1 MSKNEPRS
9 SRFLLCIILWFCPLI
24 THAVFISEV
33 AWMGS
38 ATSANHEWIELR
50 NDGPA
55 RSVDGWVLTDGANLT
70 ISLSGTVP
78 ASSYV
83 VLERTSDA
91 SAPGPAFLIYTGA
104 LVNTGSTL
112 RLLDDVGTVVDQVA
126 GGTDWEG
133 IGGDNDT
140 KQTAQYSSE
149 GWITADA
156 TPGAPPPS
164 VAVVSESDE
173 SDESAEGEVV
183 STASQERSTR
193 DASASKRGGSSGDSV
208 ILELPD
214 ITLRLQIDA
223 QSIGYVNQ
231 PIPFSVEA
239 AGIGP
244 ALIDSLRYEWN
255 FGDTTTG
262 AGVTTEHTYPFPGTY
277 LVTVY
282 GEYKRQRQVASHEIT
297 ILPVAVSLTANA
309 VGDVQVNNDAP
320 YDIDLSGYRLVGHS
334 EVVFPPRSVLL
345 SGQTITL
352 PRERVRESVPVM
364 LALYDATGALVVSR
378 MPESQSAE
386 SSQPW
391 FATPVDV
398 HARPAVAPTPRISA
412 LATSRPDDPDASQSG
427 TVDED
432 EVLVH
437 NDGSIIPPTSS
448 QLAGG
453 FSADVPRAEHLTY
466 AALVGTILLA
476 VLGIYLVPRRND
488 S

>member
-9 SRFLLCIILWFCPLI
+9 SRFILCIILWFCPLI

-50 NDGPA
+50 NDGPTQ
-55 RSVDGWVLTDGANLT
+55 SVDDWILTDGANLT
-70 ISLSGTVP
+70 ITLSGTVP

-91 SAPGPAFLIYTGA
+91 SAPGSAFLIYTGA

-112 RLLDDVGTVVDQVA
+112 RLLDETGAVIDQVA
-126 GGTDWEG
+126 GGADWEG

-140 KQTAQYSSE
+140 KQTAQYSSN
-149 GWITADA
+149 GWVTADP

-164 VAVVSESDE
+164 VGVVSEREQSTEPAVVSVASDE
-173 SDESAEGEVV
+173 RSASE
-183 STASQERSTR
+183 
-193 DASASKRGGSSGDSV
+193 ASASKRGGSSGDSV

-214 ITLRLQIDA
+214 ITLQLQIDS

-239 AGIGP
+239 SGIGP
-244 ALIDSLRYEWN
+244 TLIDSLRYEWN
-255 FGDTTTG
+255 FGDTMTG
-262 AGVTTEHTYPFPGTY
+262 GGVTPEHTYRFPGTY

-297 ILPVAVSLTANA
+297 ILPVMVSLTTNDA
-309 VGDVQVNNDAP
+309 GDVQVNNDAP

-334 EVVFPPRSVLL
+334 EVVFPSRSVLL
-345 SGQTITL
+345 AGQTITL
-352 PRERVRESVPVM
+352 PRERVRESKPAM
-364 LALYDATGALVVSR
+364 LALYDAAGALVASR
-378 MPESQSAE
+378 IPDNPGVATAQS
-386 SSQPW
+386 S
-391 FATPVDV
+391 FITPVAV
-398 HARPAVAPTPRISA
+398 HGGPAVMPTPRISA
-412 LATSRPDDPDASQSG
+412 LATSQPDDSNAPQLGA
-427 TVDED
+427 VDED
-432 EVLVH
+432 EALVRS
-437 NDGSIIPPTSS
+437 DGSIIPPTSS

-453 FSADVPRAEHLTY
+453 FAADMPQAERLTY
-466 AALVGTILLA
+466 VALVGTILLA

>member
-38 ATSANHEWIELR
+38 AISANHEWIELR

-91 SAPGPAFLIYTGA
+91 SAPGSAFLIYTGA

-112 RLLDDVGTVVDQVA
+112 RLLDDVGAVVDQVA
-126 GGTDWEG
+126 GGADWEG

-140 KQTAQYSSE
+140 KQTAQYSSD

-164 VAVVSESDE
+164 ATVVSE

-183 STASQERSTR
+183 SAASQERSTR

-214 ITLRLQIDA
+214 ITLQLQIDA

-239 AGIGP
+239 SGIGQS
-244 ALIDSLRYEWN
+244 LIDSLRYEWN
-255 FGDTTTG
+255 FGDTTIG
-262 AGVTTEHTYPFPGTY
+262 SGVVTEHTYSFPGTY

-364 LALYDATGALVVSR
+364 LALYDAAGTLVASRLPDSRGTVS
-378 MPESQSAE
+378 SQSN
-386 SSQPW
+386 
-391 FATPVDV
+391 FTTPV
-398 HARPAVAPTPRISA
+398 AVPDGPVLTPTPRISA
-412 LATSRPDDPDASQSG
+412 LATSRPDDPDASKLG

-432 EVLVH
+432 GVLVH
-437 NDGSIIPPTSS
+437 NDGAIIPPTSS

-453 FSADVPRAEHLTY
+453 FAADVPRAERLTY